1 MSYIPDELRKFVRQ
15 RAKNCC
21 EYCLLSEKFTI
32 KRHEIDHITAEKH
45 GGDAIEVNLCLS
57 CHDCN
62 RHKGSDLTTF
72 DPFTKQIVKLF
83 DPRNQLWSDHFELD
97 GPIIRGI
104 SSTGRAT
111 VNLLQVNDEPRVL
124 ERLLLIAQG
133 LYP

>member
-1 MSYIPDELRKFVRQ
+1 MTHIPDTLRILVRQ
-15 RAKNCC
+15 RANNNC
-21 EYCLLSEKFTI
+21 EYCLLNERFTI

-45 GGDAIEVNLCLS
+45 GGDTIDSNLCLS

-72 DPFTKQIVKLF
+72 DPITKQLVRLF
-83 DPRNQLWSDHFELD
+83 DPRNQIWIDHFELD
-97 GPIIRGI
+97 GPITRGKSAI
-104 SSTGRAT
+104 GRAT
-111 VNLLQVNDEPRVL
+111 VNLLQMNDEPRVL